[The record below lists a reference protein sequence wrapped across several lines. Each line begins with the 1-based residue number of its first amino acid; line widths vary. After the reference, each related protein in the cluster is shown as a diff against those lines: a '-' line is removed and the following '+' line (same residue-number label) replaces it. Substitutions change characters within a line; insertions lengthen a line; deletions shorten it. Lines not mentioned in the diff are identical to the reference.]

1 MRRLILAAS
10 LILVVV
16 AGNLGR
22 AEAPSGDR
30 WAQVV
35 AGARREGSLV
45 LYDGHGG
52 ALPTIQFA
60 AELFQRKY
68 GIRVELS
75 VMRASEAQERVRI
88 EQRAGR
94 PLADLVTVGPSQ
106 AWQMKKLQ
114 QTVQPIGEL
123 PSAKRVAAQI
133 RLKLQEWEI
142 DDVMLVEA
150 VQLYGVLVNTRLVPP
165 GEEPRSWMDLL
176 DGRWRGRMI
185 ADDPRAFGGGSV
197 FFAATYKRLGRRYHE
212 ALAAQRPFFTRAIA
226 DAANRVARG
235 EFALMYPFALGLYPR
250 VRDLPNVKV
259 VIPRE
264 GAPYV
269 LQGVS
274 IPREVPHPHAARL
287 FAELLLSDAVQR
299 NLYENFV
306 LPAVAGVIRK
316 APAEQRA
323 LLGVPLWDTSDPP
336 RGEELL
342 QLASEIYR

>member
-1 MRRLILAAS
+1 M
-10 LILVVV
+10 
-16 AGNLGR
+16 
-22 AEAPSGDR
+22 
-30 WAQVV
+30 
-35 AGARREGSLV
+35 
-45 LYDGHGG
+45 
-52 ALPTIQFA
+52 
-60 AELFQRKY
+60 
-68 GIRVELS
+68 S

-114 QTVQPIGEL
+114 QTVQPLGDL
-123 PSAKRVAAQI
+123 PSSKRVAAQI

-142 DDVMLVEA
+142 EDVMLVEA
-150 VQLYGVLVNTRLVPP
+150 VQVYGVLINTRLVPS

-176 DGRWRGRMI
+176 DPRWRGRMI

-197 FFAATYKRLGRRYHE
+197 FFAATYKRFGRGYHE
-212 ALAAQRPFFTRAIA
+212 QLAGQRPFFTRAIA
-226 DAANRVARG
+226 EAANRVARG

-274 IPREVPHPHAARL
+274 IPREVRHPNAARL

-306 LPAVAGVIRK
+306 LPAVAGFIRQ
-316 APAEQRA
+316 APSEQRN
-323 LLGVPLWDTSDPP
+323 LLGVPLWETSDPP

-342 QLASEIYR
+342 RLASEIYR